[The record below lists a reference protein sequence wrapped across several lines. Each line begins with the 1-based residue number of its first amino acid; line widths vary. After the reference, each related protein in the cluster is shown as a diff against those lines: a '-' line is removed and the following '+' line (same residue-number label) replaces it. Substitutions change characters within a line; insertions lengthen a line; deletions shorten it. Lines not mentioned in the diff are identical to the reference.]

1 MKTLRP
7 AGGADFGRFSPDG
20 RFLAVGDLAG
30 RVQVFATATWKP
42 VTPSFC
48 RRQGDL
54 GGVHPGRPNARHR
67 EHRRNRPPLGRR
79 RAARRSA
86 RRCPAS
92 PTRVVPIFTPDDTH
106 LIAAQENGHGRLA
119 LGQFIV
125 GPLSDSLGRRR
136 PLMAGIMLHIA
147 ASVLCMLAP
156 NLVVLGLARVL
167 QGVGAA
173 AAMVVAIAVVGD
185 LFADNAAATV
195 LSRLMLVL
203 GVAPVVAPSL
213 GAAVLLHGSWHWVF
227 AALVVLAGALL
238 LVAALALPETLPPSH
253 RRPLRVRGIAA
264 TYVELLRDKR
274 FVILVLV
281 AALGMSGLFA
291 YIAGASFV
299 LQGTYGLD
307 QQAFALVFGAGAV
320 ALIGATQFNVVLLRR
335 FSPQTITLWALAA
348 ALLAGGVFVGSLR
361 GACRRVGRFRRAG
374 VGDPRRDGPCHSQRS
389 CRRAVPASRCR
400 GNRGRAAG
408 RRAVRSRCRGGP
420 AGRGARKRRVGAVGG
435 DGRRAC
441 SSRCC
446 ALLAV
451 GASTTDDA
459 DDTDVTWMWARS
471 PIRRSCRGRD
481 RSVPS

>member
-1 MKTLRP
+1 MIIVLGVMVALGPLTIDMYLPALPKIADDLSVSSSIVQLTLT
-7 AGGADFGRFSPDG
+7 GT
-20 RFLAVGDLAG
+20 LAG
-30 RVQVFATATWKP
+30 
-42 VTPSFC
+42 
-48 RRQGDL
+48 
-54 GGVHPGRPNARHR
+54 
-67 EHRRNRPPLGRR
+67 
-79 RAARRSA
+79 
-86 RRCPAS
+86 
-92 PTRVVPIFTPDDTH
+92 
-106 LIAAQENGHGRLA
+106 LA
-119 LGQFIV
+119 LGQLIV

-136 PLMAGIMLHIA
+136 PLMAGIVLHMV
-147 ASVLCMLAP
+147 ASVICMLAP

-213 GAAVLLHGSWHWVF
+213 GAAVLLHVSWHWVF
-227 AALVVLAGALL
+227 TALVILAGALL

-264 TYVELLRDKR
+264 TYVELLRDAR

-320 ALIGATQFNVVLLRR
+320 ALIGATQFNIVLLKR

-348 ALLAGGVFVGSLR
+348 ALLAAGVFVGLS
-361 GACRRVGRFRRAG
+361 VAG
-374 VGDPRRDGPCHSQRS
+374 VGGLAGFVIPVWAILGAMGLVIPNAP
-389 CRRAVPASRCR
+389 AVALSRHPD
-400 GNRGRAAG
+400 AAG
-408 RRAVRSRCRGGP
+408 TAAALLGAAQFGLGAAVAP
-420 AGRGARKRRVGAVGG
+420 LVGVLGNDELALAVVM
-435 DGRRAC
+435 AV
-441 SSRCC
+441 SVLVALL

-451 GASTTDDA
+451 GISTSDDA
-459 DDTDVTWMWARS
+459 DET
-471 PIRRSCRGRD
+471 
-481 RSVPS
+481 VPAEAVAEPA

>member
-1 MKTLRP
+1 MIVVLGVMVALGPLTIDMYLPALPKIADDLSVSSSVVQLTLT
-7 AGGADFGRFSPDG
+7 GT
-20 RFLAVGDLAG
+20 LAG
-30 RVQVFATATWKP
+30 
-42 VTPSFC
+42 
-48 RRQGDL
+48 
-54 GGVHPGRPNARHR
+54 
-67 EHRRNRPPLGRR
+67 
-79 RAARRSA
+79 
-86 RRCPAS
+86 
-92 PTRVVPIFTPDDTH
+92 
-106 LIAAQENGHGRLA
+106 LA
-119 LGQFIV
+119 LGQLIV

-136 PLMAGIMLHIA
+136 PLMAGIVLHIA
-147 ASVLCMLAP
+147 ASILCVLAP

-167 QGVGAA
+167 QGAGAA

-227 AALVVLAGALL
+227 AALVVLAGVLL

-264 TYVELLRDKR
+264 TYAELLRDKR

-348 ALLAGGVFVGSLR
+348 ALLAAGVFVGLSV
-361 GACRRVGRFRRAG
+361 AHVGGLAG
-374 VGDPRRDGPCHSQRS
+374 FVVPVWAILGTMGLVIPNAP
-389 CRRAVPASRCR
+389 AVALSRHPD
-400 GNRGRAAG
+400 AAG
-408 RRAVRSRCRGGP
+408 TAAALLGAAQFGLGAAVAP
-420 AGRGARKRRVGAVGG
+420 LVGVLGNDELALSVVMAVSVLV
-435 DGRRAC
+435 ALL
-441 SSRCC
+441 

-459 DDTDVTWMWARS
+459 DDTDDTVGVGALAD
-471 PIRRSCRGRD
+471 PA
-481 RSVPS
+481 